1 METEN
6 PAKLSGREEG
16 YIETIYNLIQTHGY
30 ARVADISE
38 TLDVKPPSVT
48 NMLQKLDKQKFVN
61 YTKYRGV
68 ILTSKGKSV
77 AKALERR
84 HKALK
89 RFLIMIGVSEG
100 TADKDACEI
109 EHSIN
114 PETVKKLAT
123 FVEFVQSAP
132 RTPPFFENFKQYY
145 ETGER
150 PHQCRSKTEEG
161 KTS

>member
-1 METEN
+1 METGN
-6 PAKLSGREEG
+6 PAKPSGREEG

-38 TLDVKPPSVT
+38 TLNVKPPSVT

-68 ILTSKGKSV
+68 ILTSKGRSV

-89 RFLIMIGVSEG
+89 RFLVMIGVSEG
-100 TADKDACEI
+100 AADKDACEI

-132 RTPPFFENFKQYY
+132 QTPPFFEHFKHYY
-145 ETGER
+145 RTGER
-150 PHQCRSKTEEG
+150 PRQCRSKTDEG
-161 KTS
+161 NTS